1 MRGCSDL
8 SACSN
13 QRRKVRMADTSIPPT
28 KPCSRCGIERPITT
42 KFFFKRADCTDG
54 FSGVCKPCLTI
65 ERRAKTGAKPRR
77 KPFQDGQIECGLCG
91 TKKAATEEFFYK
103 QKDSPSGF
111 TAQCKE
117 CCKAGRREYY
127 KENKVIIRAAVR
139 EYIAKNK
146 LKISVQRHERNL
158 KNPEP
163 NRQRAK
169 RWRSANPDR
178 HRLNARTRKARQQ
191 NAEGAY
197 TIEDERLLYRTQK
210 GLCWWCSKAVG
221 NDYHVDHRIALDKG
235 GTNWPENL
243 CISCPKCNL
252 SKNNK
257 MPWEFNGRLL

>member
-1 MRGCSDL
+1 
-8 SACSN
+8 
-13 QRRKVRMADTSIPPT
+13 MADTSIPPT

-77 KPFQDGQIECGLCG
+77 KPLQGGLIECGLCG
-91 TKKAATEEFFYK
+91 EKKPATDEYFYK
-103 QKDSPSGF
+103 QKGSPSGF
-111 TAQCKE
+111 ASQCKE
-117 CCKAGRREYY
+117 CRRQEGRERYWENPEIIKAQ
-127 KENKVIIRAAVR
+127 VR
-139 EYIAKNK
+139 EYGHKNK
-146 LKISVQRHERNL
+146 LKISIRNHKKHL
-158 KNPEP
+158 ENPEP
-163 NRQRAK
+163 NKHRAK
-169 RWRSANPDR
+169 QWRLANPER
-178 HRLNARTRKARQQ
+178 HRVNARTRRARQQ
-191 NAEGAY
+191 NAEGRY

-210 GLCWWCSKAVG
+210 GLCWWCGKAVG
-221 NDYHVDHRIALDKG
+221 DNYHVDHRIALDKG